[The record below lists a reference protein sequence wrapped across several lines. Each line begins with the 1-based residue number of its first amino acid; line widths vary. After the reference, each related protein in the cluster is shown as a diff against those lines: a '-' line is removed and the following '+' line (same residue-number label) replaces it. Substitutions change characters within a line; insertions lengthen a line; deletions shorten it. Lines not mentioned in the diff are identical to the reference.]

1 MRISVELVLGL
12 LTQGVTPEGILAD
25 YPDLEPDDSCRPWPY
40 PARAVAPADG
50 SPDRARCVRAGRCG
64 RPPWTPGGAPPG
76 PASRL
81 RPEDA
86 VGGVAQAALA
96 FDLAAAAHDLGL
108 ERGDVALQRVERH
121 RLDLARERAALARR
135 AVCVV
140 VVERGHRPGGYA
152 NARRLQCAPA
162 RVSSPAMSDLPET
175 MAVVEIASPGGPER
189 LVPARRP
196 VPRPGHGE
204 ILIAVAAA
212 GVNRP
217 DVMQR
222 QGRYPPPPGASDLP
236 GLEVAGR
243 VAACG
248 PGAAG
253 FAPGDA
259 VCALTPGGGYAAFC
273 LAPAPQAL
281 PIPAGLDATAAAAL
295 PEALFT
301 VWPNL
306 FERARLAAGETVLIH
321 GGSSGIGTWA
331 IQLAHAFGAR
341 VFATAGSAE
350 KCRAC
355 EALGA
360 ERAVDYRRE
369 DFVAAVKAATGGR
382 GVDVVLDIV
391 AGDYTPRNVDVL
403 AADGRLSVIAVMGG
417 RVGEV
422 DFAQVLGKRLTITGS
437 TLRPRPVETKAA
449 FADALRE
456 RVWPLLER
464 GRVKPVIDRTFPLA
478 EAAAAHALMESSAH
492 IGKIVL
498 TT

>member
-1 MRISVELVLGL
+1 
-12 LTQGVTPEGILAD
+12 
-25 YPDLEPDDSCRPWPY
+25 
-40 PARAVAPADG
+40 
-50 SPDRARCVRAGRCG
+50 
-64 RPPWTPGGAPPG
+64 
-76 PASRL
+76 
-81 RPEDA
+81 
-86 VGGVAQAALA
+86 
-96 FDLAAAAHDLGL
+96 
-108 ERGDVALQRVERH
+108 
-121 RLDLARERAALARR
+121 
-135 AVCVV
+135 
-140 VVERGHRPGGYA
+140 
-152 NARRLQCAPA
+152 
-162 RVSSPAMSDLPET
+162 MSDLPET

-196 VPRPGHGE
+196 VPRPGVGE

-253 FAPGDA
+253 LAPGDA
-259 VCALTPGGGYAAFC
+259 VCALTPGGGYAEFC
-273 LAPAPQAL
+273 LTPAPQAL

-321 GGSSGIGTWA
+321 GGSSGIGTYA

-341 VFATAGSAE
+341 VFATAGSAG

-391 AGDYTPRNVDVL
+391 AGDYTPRNLDVL
-403 AADGRLSVIAVMGG
+403 AADGRLAVIAVMGG
-417 RVGEV
+417 RAGEV

-449 FADALRE
+449 FAEALRE